1 MWSGFYL
8 EDIQLTNQTP
18 HPPPGGILFNIQN
31 NMDKFCS
38 EKKGFCGY
46 TVKTVIPVIENRQDV
61 GVASPSKVRCVSF
74 FFLLVSAES

>member
-1 MWSGFYL
+1 MGFHSTFKTAWINSVVRK
-8 EDIQLTNQTP
+8 E
-18 HPPPGGILFNIQN
+18 G
-31 NMDKFCS
+31 S

-46 TVKTVIPVIENRQDV
+46 TIKTVIPVIENRQDV